1 VRIGAGKAPWHYI
14 SVDGV
19 GSGVRELAHGGRQ
32 GDAGG
37 AQGETGG
44 GARRRAQEK
53 MLAVLFDLGLGQRVE
68 VGENRWREI
77 LWGGG

>member
-1 VRIGAGKAPWHYI
+1 
-14 SVDGV
+14 V